1 MKKLISSGLLISMI
15 LGSSIAIAAD
25 QGETNFT
32 GDITLEKR
40 VYQHDGFGAQWA
52 FDVGSDGLWFV
63 NKAPVSGSYD
73 APFKIDNN
81 ASANVLVVGS
91 SESGK
96 EGYVGIGTDAPQAQV
111 DVAWSGSNTLGD
123 GLTSMMTLTATNSE
137 ATKES
142 DAGFVLKNGR
152 TGKQW
157 NFRTSDSGDSFSGTQ
172 QGTKGTEF
180 KVYNDTGHVS
190 GTKLY
195 VGNGAKCENGVWI
208 NKSSR
213 ASKENIV
220 TLNGKDALDTLRNL
234 EPVKYNYKS
243 DKTEQYVGF
252 IAEDVPELVA
262 INSRDGLS
270 AMDMV
275 AVLTKVVQEQDRMM
289 KEQSE
294 RISKLEA
301 LQLK

>member
-52 FDVGSDGLWFV
+52 FDVGSHGLWFV
-63 NKAPVSGSYD
+63 NKAPVSGSYN
-73 APFKIDNN
+73 APFKVDNN
-81 ASANVLVVGS
+81 ATANALVVGS

-96 EGYVGIGTDAPQAQV
+96 EGFVGFGTDTPNAQV
-111 DVAWSGSNTLGD
+111 DIKWSGTNTVGD
-123 GLTSMMTLTATNSE
+123 GLTGLVELTATNTVGDS
-137 ATKES
+137 KS
-142 DAGFVLKNGR
+142 DAGFVLRNGS
-152 TGKQW
+152 TNKQW
-157 NFRTSDSGDSFSGTQ
+157 NFRTSNSGDSFSATQ
-172 QGTKGTEF
+172 QGTGGTEF
-180 KVYNDTGHVS
+180 KVYNDTGAVS
-190 GTKLY
+190 GTKVY
-195 VGNGAKCENGVWI
+195 VGNGASCVNGVWV

-220 TLNGKDALDTLRNL
+220 TLNTKDALDTLEKL
-234 EPVKYNYKS
+234 KPVVYNYKT
-243 DKTEQYVGF
+243 DKSEKYVGF

-270 AMDMV
+270 SMDMV
-275 AVLTKVVQEQDRMM
+275 AVLTKVVQEQNRMM

-301 LQLK
+301 MK